1 MEHYAGID
9 LHSTNSYIGI
19 IDKDN
24 KRIFKAKAK
33 NNLPTILK
41 RLEPFQEQLKGLVVE
56 STYNWYWLVDGLMD
70 KGYRV
75 HLANP
80 SAIKQYEGL
89 MPSIW
94 RTCCAWG
101 LCLKAI
107 FIPKQN
113 VR

>member
-41 RLEPFQEQLKGLVVE
+41 RLEPFQEHIKG
-56 STYNWYWLVDGLMD
+56 G
-70 KGYRV
+70 
-75 HLANP
+75 
-80 SAIKQYEGL
+80 
-89 MPSIW
+89 
-94 RTCCAWG
+94 
-101 LCLKAI
+101 
-107 FIPKQN
+107 
-113 VR
+113 